1 MLVLAQDQITSE
13 NGTSEEIDI
22 SGSKDI
28 STKKEADE
36 KQLELSEDE
45 KKEIES
51 AHKEMIEQVLTEQQ
65 QQEQLKQEEAA
76 QIYKKYQRG
85 QLGQR
90 SDTGLE
96 DRPTIRPVLD
106 QTTMIQGGEKYSSQQ
121 QRVSEERGNAWKY
134 ERGEGVRSSGGTRSI
149 GT

>member
-1 MLVLAQDQITSE
+1 
-13 NGTSEEIDI
+13 
-22 SGSKDI
+22 
-28 STKKEADE
+28 
-36 KQLELSEDE
+36 
-45 KKEIES
+45 EIES